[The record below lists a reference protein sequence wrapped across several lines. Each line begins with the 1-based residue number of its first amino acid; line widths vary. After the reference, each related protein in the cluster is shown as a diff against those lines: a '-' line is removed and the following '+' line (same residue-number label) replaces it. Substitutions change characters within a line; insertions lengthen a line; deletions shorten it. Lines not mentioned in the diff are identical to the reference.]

1 MTIGVIKNHSVS
13 STVRLHKI
21 VFLLLKLGLPLTPLT
36 LALLFYFFV
45 LTDMHFEEDSISFF
59 SICVLFACICG
70 FIVESIAVNVTT
82 FCCSLDVDM
91 NYVPANSDFTLDFKW
106 FERSL
111 GAVYVCFLIIF
122 ALSRSNFI
130 FWGPMPT
137 LFPMSA
143 LQIALRPE
151 NLPNWA
157 DAYVPTTDRRAAE
170 PLHESFIG
178 KPAWVISTWRL
189 KRAVDLLV
197 TGRSFSS
204 SPF

>member
-130 FWGPMPT
+130 F
-137 LFPMSA
+137 
-143 LQIALRPE
+143 
-151 NLPNWA
+151 
-157 DAYVPTTDRRAAE
+157 
-170 PLHESFIG
+170 
-178 KPAWVISTWRL
+178 
-189 KRAVDLLV
+189 
-197 TGRSFSS
+197 
-204 SPF
+204 